1 MRHYIRHP
9 AGIPIEVSRQTEA
22 AHATH
27 HAYNVGGGGLAFR
40 ADRPFEP
47 GTVVN
52 LRITIVR
59 PVFETSARVVWSRA
73 SENGAEHGVEFLSQD
88 YALQERMVEQLCRI
102 EDYQKAI
109 QRTEGRVLPI
119 EEAAREWIDKY
130 GPRLPK
136 SAR

>member
-9 AGIPIEVSRQTEA
+9 AGIPIEVGSESEA
-22 AHATH
+22 AHAMH

-59 PVFETSARVVWSRA
+59 PVFETSARVVWCQTRD
-73 SENGAEHGVEFLSQD
+73 NGVELGVEFLNQD
-88 YALQERMVEQLCRI
+88 NALQARMVEQLCRI

-109 QRTEGRVLPI
+109 QRTDRRVLSV
-119 EEAAREWIDKY
+119 EEAAREWLEKY
-130 GPRLPK
+130 GPR
-136 SAR
+136 